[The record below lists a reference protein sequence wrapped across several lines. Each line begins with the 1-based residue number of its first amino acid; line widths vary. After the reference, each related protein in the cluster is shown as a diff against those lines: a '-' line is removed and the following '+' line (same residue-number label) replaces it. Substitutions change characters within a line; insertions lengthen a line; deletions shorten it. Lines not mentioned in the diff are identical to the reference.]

1 MGGMKEQLR
10 DILSSKKYVTNEYI
24 IKAAVSNELSLYEFL
39 VLLYLDND
47 GSKKMEINVMS
58 DDLGIDVSEA
68 MEAFNN
74 LMVKGLIAL
83 DSVKDD
89 MHRFNEI
96 VNLDGVYGLIEE
108 SIIVKKDKSV
118 RDDVFLTFEK
128 EMGRTLSQMQLELI
142 NGWLSSGT
150 PEELIIGAL
159 KEAVYNGVLNFSY
172 IDSIICEWEKRGFK
186 TMDEVQAYIKNR
198 RDSKRKDKEISKR
211 EEEISNFDW
220 LDG

>member
-96 VNLDGVYGLIEE
+96 VKLDGVYGLIEE

>member
-1 MGGMKEQLR
+1 MKEQLR

>member
-1 MGGMKEQLR
+1 MKEQLR

-96 VNLDGVYGLIEE
+96 VKLDGVYGLIEE